1 LFSKFVDTYS
11 MSDQT
16 RCGLTLGSLEKTDGT
31 YYCQLEFQDDQEY
44 HLHVS
49 RLFIG
54 YVKAILES
62 YG

>member
-1 LFSKFVDTYS
+1 